1 MREYGVSE
9 REPSLGDTFSLG
21 TLGGSTKQ
29 QKGKPDRSRAAPK
42 GGLFC
47 VPLALG
53 PAFLPTEGLSLPS
66 SVRTPPRAPLGTP
79 EVSTAALRRKI
90 RTWQEKWG

>member
-42 GGLFC
+42 GASFVFPWLWALLFFPQR
-47 VPLALG
+47 VFHSPPVLGHHLELLSEPL
-53 PAFLPTEGLSLPS
+53 
-66 SVRTPPRAPLGTP
+66 
-79 EVSTAALRRKI
+79 K
-90 RTWQEKWG
+90 